1 MNSYIVDIAR
11 YMDGPSPWSSMS
23 LDWTSHDEFRK
34 LPYKLRAFKIPKTN
48 GTNKW
53 KQLNNLK
60 HPKIQ
65 IFSVSN
71 FVNLGYFLATPVTKT
86 ETSPLRRRRTR
97 FFICVATA
105 SCACLSAKLGGT
117 ADLELFG
124 ATFGDI
130 EISWY
135 NGDNIYIYMY
145 MCTCTYIYKCK

>member
-130 EISWY
+130 EIS
-135 NGDNIYIYMY
+135 
-145 MCTCTYIYKCK
+145 